1 MTTID
6 FEKLR
11 KCDSEGLREL
21 DEMIKRNIR
30 REAEAKARELE
41 EKLAKKKK
49 KKKRRLQQQKDN

>member
-1 MTTID
+1 MTSID
-6 FEKLR
+6 FEQLR
-11 KCDSEGLREL
+11 RFDRDPLLEL

-49 KKKRRLQQQKDN
+49 KKKRLMRQSQS

>member
-1 MTTID
+1 MAKID
-6 FEKLR
+6 YEKLR
-11 KCDSEGLREL
+11 RLDRESLSEL

-49 KKKRRLQQQKDN
+49 KKKRAMRQSQN